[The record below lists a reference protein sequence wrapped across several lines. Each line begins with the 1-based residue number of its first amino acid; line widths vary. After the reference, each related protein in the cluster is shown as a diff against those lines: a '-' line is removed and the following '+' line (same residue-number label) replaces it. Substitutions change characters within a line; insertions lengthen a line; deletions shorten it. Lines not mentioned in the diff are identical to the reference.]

1 MEKYRHIRGWQ
12 RSFKDS
18 RKFKIL
24 NDWPCVIE
32 QKLIAAGISK
42 IAGVDEAGRGACAGP
57 LVVAA
62 VILRDLNSPYLEEV
76 RDSKELTPK
85 KRETLFDVIVSESL
99 VYSIIEIP
107 SSEIDVIGLHRANLD
122 GMRRAISALSI
133 NPNYILTDGYE
144 IEGLPSPSLAVWKG
158 DQVALS
164 ISAASILAK
173 VYRDRIMRDLDSK
186 YPEYGFAAHKGYVTR
201 SHQESLKKYGVS
213 EVHRRSYANI
223 AALINN

>member
-1 MEKYRHIRGWQ
+1 M
-12 RSFKDS
+12 
-18 RKFKIL
+18 
-24 NDWPCVIE
+24 IE

-57 LVVAA
+57 LVVAS
-62 VILRDLNSPYLEEV
+62 VILRDLNSRALEEV
-76 RDSKELTPK
+76 KDSKELTPK
-85 KRETLFDVIVSESL
+85 KRDTLFDVIIEESL
-99 VYSIIEIP
+99 SYSIIEIP
-107 SSEIDVIGLHRANLD
+107 PAEIDLIGLHRANLE
-122 GMRRAISALSI
+122 GMRRAISALSA

-144 IEGLPSPSLAVWKG
+144 IEGLPAPSLAVWKG

-173 VYRDRIMRDLDSK
+173 VYRDRVMQDLDGK
-186 YPEYGFAAHKGYVTR
+186 YPSYGFASHKGYATR

-213 EVHRRSYANI
+213 DVHRRSYANI

>member
-1 MEKYRHIRGWQ
+1 M
-12 RSFKDS
+12 
-18 RKFKIL
+18 
-24 NDWPCVIE
+24 IE
-32 QKLIAAGISK
+32 QKLIAAGISR

-57 LVVAA
+57 LVIAA
-62 VILRDLNSPYLEEV
+62 VILRDLNSPDLEEV
-76 RDSKELTPK
+76 KDSKELTPK
-85 KRETLFDVIVSESL
+85 KRETLFDVIVAESL

-107 SSEIDVIGLHRANLD
+107 PSEIDFIGLHRANLD

-144 IEGLPSPSLAVWKG
+144 IEGLPAPSLAVWKG

-173 VYRDRIMRDLDSK
+173 VYRDRVMQDLDKK

>member
-1 MEKYRHIRGWQ
+1 M
-12 RSFKDS
+12 
-18 RKFKIL
+18 
-24 NDWPCVIE
+24 IE
-32 QKLIAAGISK
+32 QKLIAAGISR

-62 VILRDLNSPYLEEV
+62 VILRDLNSPALEKV

-85 KRETLFDVIVSESL
+85 KRDTLFDVIIEESL
-99 VYSIIEIP
+99 SYSVIEIP
-107 SSEIDVIGLHRANLD
+107 PAEIDLIGLHRANLE
-122 GMRRAISALSI
+122 GMRRAIGALSI

-144 IEGLPSPSLAVWKG
+144 IEGLPAPSLAVWKG

-173 VYRDRIMRDLDSK
+173 VYRDRVMQDLDSK

-201 SHQESLKKYGVS
+201 IHQASLKKYGVS
-213 EVHRRSYANI
+213 PVHRRSYANI

>member
-1 MEKYRHIRGWQ
+1 
-12 RSFKDS
+12 
-18 RKFKIL
+18 
-24 NDWPCVIE
+24 VIE

-57 LVVAA
+57 LVVAS
-62 VILRDLNSPYLEEV
+62 VILRDLNSRALEEV
-76 RDSKELTPK
+76 KDSKELTPK
-85 KRETLFDVIVSESL
+85 KRDTLFDVIIEESL
-99 VYSIIEIP
+99 SYSIIEIP
-107 SSEIDVIGLHRANLD
+107 PAEIDLIGLHRANLE
-122 GMRRAISALSI
+122 GMRRAISALSA

-144 IEGLPSPSLAVWKG
+144 IEGLPAPSLAVWKG

-173 VYRDRIMRDLDSK
+173 VYRDRVMQDLDGK
-186 YPEYGFAAHKGYVTR
+186 YPSYGFASHKGYATR

-213 EVHRRSYANI
+213 DVHRRSYANI

>member
-1 MEKYRHIRGWQ
+1 
-12 RSFKDS
+12 
-18 RKFKIL
+18 
-24 NDWPCVIE
+24 VIE

-57 LVVAA
+57 LVVAS
-62 VILRDLNSPYLEEV
+62 VILRDLNSRALEEV
-76 RDSKELTPK
+76 KDSKELTPK
-85 KRETLFDVIVSESL
+85 KRDTLFDVIIEESL
-99 VYSIIEIP
+99 SYSIIEIP
-107 SSEIDVIGLHRANLD
+107 PAEIDLIGLHRANLE
-122 GMRRAISALSI
+122 GMRRAISALST

-144 IEGLPSPSLAVWKG
+144 IEGLPAPSLAVWKG

-173 VYRDRIMRDLDSK
+173 VYRDRVMQDLDGK
-186 YPEYGFAAHKGYVTR
+186 YPSYGFASHKGYATR

-213 EVHRRSYANI
+213 DVHRRSYANI

>member
-1 MEKYRHIRGWQ
+1 M
-12 RSFKDS
+12 
-18 RKFKIL
+18 
-24 NDWPCVIE
+24 IE
-32 QKLIAAGISK
+32 QKLIAAGISR

-62 VILRDLNSPYLEEV
+62 VILRDLNSPDLEAV
-76 RDSKELTPK
+76 IDSKELTPK

-107 SSEIDVIGLHRANLD
+107 PSEIDAIGLHRANLD

-144 IEGLPSPSLAVWKG
+144 IVGLPAPALAVWKG

-173 VYRDRIMRDLDSK
+173 VYRDRVMEDLDSK

>member
-1 MEKYRHIRGWQ
+1 
-12 RSFKDS
+12 
-18 RKFKIL
+18 
-24 NDWPCVIE
+24 VIE
-32 QKLIAAGISK
+32 QKLMAAGISK

-144 IEGLPSPSLAVWKG
+144 IEGLPAPALAVWKG

-173 VYRDRIMRDLDSK
+173 VYRDRVMRDLDSK

>member
-1 MEKYRHIRGWQ
+1 M
-12 RSFKDS
+12 
-18 RKFKIL
+18 
-24 NDWPCVIE
+24 IE
-32 QKLIAAGISK
+32 QKLIAAGISR

-62 VILRDLNSPYLEEV
+62 VILRDLNSPDLEEV
-76 RDSKELTPK
+76 KDSKELTPK
-85 KRETLFDVIVSESL
+85 KREILFDVIVSESL

-107 SSEIDVIGLHRANLD
+107 PSEIDAIGLHRANLD

-144 IEGLPSPSLAVWKG
+144 IVGLPAPALAVWKG

-173 VYRDRIMRDLDSK
+173 VYRDRVMEDLDSK